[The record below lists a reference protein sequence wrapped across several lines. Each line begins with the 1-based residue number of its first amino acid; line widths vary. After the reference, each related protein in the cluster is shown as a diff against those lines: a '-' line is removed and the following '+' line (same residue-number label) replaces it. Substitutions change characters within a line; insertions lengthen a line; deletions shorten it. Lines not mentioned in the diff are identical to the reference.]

1 MQGIIGTTYLV
12 KLFLVK
18 KINAMTKINNEV
30 KVNTYNVLLYL
41 DALYKPRK
49 LKRMIG

>member
-18 KINAMTKINNEV
+18 KINAMTKMNTEI
-30 KVNTYNVLLYL
+30 KVNTDNILFSL
-41 DALYKPRK
+41 DAWYKPKK
-49 LKRMIG
+49 LKIIIG